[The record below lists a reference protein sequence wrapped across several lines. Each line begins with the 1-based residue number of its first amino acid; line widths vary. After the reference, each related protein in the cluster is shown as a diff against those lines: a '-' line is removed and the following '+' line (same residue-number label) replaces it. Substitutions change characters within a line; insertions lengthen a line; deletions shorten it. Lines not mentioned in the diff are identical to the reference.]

1 MDFDE
6 VLFTRRSVR
15 KFDASKKVSK
25 AQMEKILEAAMSAPS
40 ACNCRPWKFIAVNDS
55 LMLSKIAKI
64 HPYCGFLKD
73 AGSAV
78 IVCADALS
86 QYKSPDGEGYYPAD
100 CSAATQN
107 ILLKAREMGIA
118 SCWCGI
124 YPVQSRMEDFA
135 FLFNLPENI
144 LAFSLVV
151 LGFSDE
157 KFSRLQSRTEWDKV
171 DFSNWKE

>member
-1 MDFDE
+1 MF
-6 VLFTRRSVR
+6 
-15 KFDASKKVSK
+15 
-25 AQMEKILEAAMSAPS
+25 
-40 ACNCRPWKFIAVNDS
+40 
-55 LMLSKIAKI
+55 
-64 HPYCGFLKD
+64 
-73 AGSAV
+73 
-78 IVCADALS
+78 
-86 QYKSPDGEGYYPAD
+86 KSPDGEGYYPAD

-135 FLFNLPENI
+135 SLFNLPENI
-144 LAFSLVV
+144 IAFSLVV